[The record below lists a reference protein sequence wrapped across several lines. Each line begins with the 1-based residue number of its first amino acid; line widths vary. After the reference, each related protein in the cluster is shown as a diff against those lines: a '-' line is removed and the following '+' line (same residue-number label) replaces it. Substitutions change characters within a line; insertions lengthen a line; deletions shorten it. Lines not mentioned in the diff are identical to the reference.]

1 MYDRTE
7 ETEYTCKIEAPAEIS
22 ILDTYR
28 EICQEAHPVVNSA
41 AGRQKLSESIKNRLY
56 ENIRAAFG
64 IDMATQSPVDIYPVF
79 TLEPWDPG
87 VCRVDFVVAPRR
99 VGHIRLKEDF
109 KSDELRARDEDA
121 EARRDRLE
129 EARENANEAA
139 SKWEGQCKILEQRMD
154 AIIKLLPKID
164 IGCELCSN
172 ACDANVRD
180 CVECRV
186 DCKCRYCN
194 SPDGH
199 SNWQFVGWDK
209 VLQEDDHEKSNNCA
223 AWDAAGPQILPDPK
237 RLDDGKASRSL

>member
-1 MYDRTE
+1 MIDYKQLAIDCEEYAVACYRSKLWALSHHERTCRDAILE
-7 ETEYTCKIEAPAEIS
+7 LQKWADNLEYC
-22 ILDTYR
+22 L
-28 EICQEAHPVVNSA
+28 
-41 AGRQKLSESIKNRLY
+41 GY
-56 ENIRAAFG
+56 EQIRAA
-64 IDMATQSPVDIYPVF
+64 
-79 TLEPWDPG
+79 
-87 VCRVDFVVAPRR
+87 
-99 VGHIRLKEDF
+99 K
-109 KSDELRARDEDA
+109 A
-121 EARRDRLE
+121 EAEANNLRKAHCYILVDGEELTISQLYDRLVETKARCGRLE

-154 AIIKLLPKID
+154 AIIKLLPKVD

-172 ACDANVRD
+172 ACDTNDRD

-237 RLDDGKASRSL
+237 RLDIGTAGRSL